1 MFESLILI
9 RATCLACAL
18 VGAALALAV
27 KNDDNFAP
35 TIIGIVIF
43 VVSMIGVY
51 SLGGPCMDA
60 QKEEAESGTE
70 YKAAHHDEIKSFVN
84 CHKENGYNV
93 CETKDGKEM
102 IVEHYWKKGESKKN
116 KKEEKQIL
124 KYKGAK
130 DSEIKK
136 YTSCEDE
143 ENGPVCTAEDGTKHE
158 VDSYWRFKTQKEKE
172 DESSGT
178 IIAPIIPSIVVH

>member
-27 KNDDNFAP
+27 RNDDNFAP

-60 QKEEAESGTE
+60 QKKEAERDTE
-70 YKAAHHDEIKSFVN
+70 YKAAYHDEIKSFVS
-84 CHKENGYNV
+84 CYKEKGYNV
-93 CETKDGKEM
+93 CKTKGGDEM
-102 IVEHYWKKGESKKN
+102 VVEHYWKKGKTKKQ
-116 KKEEKQIL
+116 EGKQAL
-124 KYKGAK
+124 KYKGIK
-130 DSEIKK
+130 NSEIKK
-136 YTSCEDE
+136 YTSCEDDGD
-143 ENGPVCTAEDGTKHE
+143 NKVCTAEDGTKE
-158 VDSYWRFKTQKEKE
+158 NVETYWKIGEKNGNE
-172 DESSGT
+172 KD
-178 IIAPIIPSIVVH
+178 